1 MFVSQSDESA
11 TGKFTTLLTLSKS
24 SFFYSGR
31 AHVISKHQAEPR
43 SQG

>member
-1 MFVSQSDESA
+1 MESA

-24 SFFYSGR
+24 SFFFNSGR